1 MGLLVLIV
9 LGGVA
14 AYVMKPDERLRV
26 ARAGLR
32 LVENSWFAYQDDRAK
47 PDEFREALRARTRWP
62 LATWTILA
70 AYALVF
76 VSMGGVRGDAGALVR
91 WGGAVAP
98 QTTDG
103 EWWRL
108 FTASFVHAGFIA
120 LLVDAAGLTQLAVL
134 VERMLGHAAF
144 AVLYLSG
151 AIIGTAIELTRHP
164 LVVTVGPTGGILAT
178 YGLLLAL
185 VVRGT
190 MRRSPMSVPLRALK
204 RLAPAAALFLLH
216 ALVTGVL
223 FQAAGMVPL
232 GIGFVFGIVLARDA
246 AERPAR
252 VNRSVAVGIA
262 TVVIAAGIAVPLR
275 GIVDA
280 RPEVARMLAAE
291 DRTST
296 EYTAAIQ
303 QFKLGALK
311 SEPIAQMIERRI
323 EPELDQI
330 DARLKA
336 LGRVPPEQQPLVTA
350 AGEYIKSRRESWQLR
365 AKAFHKS
372 NMRLLRDADEK
383 ERAALAALER
393 VRQPA

>member
-32 LVENSWFAYQDDRAK
+32 LVENSWFAYQDDRTK
-47 PDEFREALRARTRWP
+47 PDEFRDALRARTRWP
-62 LATWTILA
+62 LATWAILA

-76 VSMGGVRGDAGALVR
+76 VSMGAVGGDAGALVR

-108 FTASFVHAGFIA
+108 VTASFVHAGFIA
-120 LLVDAAGLTQLAVL
+120 LLVDAAGLTQPAVL
-134 VERMLGHAAF
+134 VERILGHAAF

-190 MRRSPMSVPLRALK
+190 MRRSPMTVPLRALK
-204 RLAPAAALFLLH
+204 RLAPAAGLFLLH
-216 ALVTGVL
+216 ALVTGAL

-252 VNRSVAVGIA
+252 VNRSVAVAVA
-262 TVVIAAGIAVPLR
+262 TVIIAAGIAVPLR

-280 RPEVARMLAAE
+280 RPEVARILAVE
-291 DRTST
+291 DQTSSK
-296 EYTAAIQ
+296 YAAAIQ
-303 QFKLGALK
+303 QFRLGALK
-311 SEPIAQMIERRI
+311 SEPIAQMIERQI

-350 AGEYIKSRRESWQLR
+350 AGEYMKFRRESWQLR
-365 AKAFHKS
+365 AKAFRKS

-393 VRQPA
+393 LRPPA

>member
-47 PDEFREALRARTRWP
+47 PDEFRDALRARTRWP
-62 LATWTILA
+62 LATWTVLA

-76 VSMGGVRGDAGALVR
+76 VSMGGVRDAGALVR
-91 WGGAVAP
+91 WGGAIAP
-98 QTTDG
+98 QATDG

-120 LLVDAAGLTQLAVL
+120 LLVDAAGLTQPAVL
-134 VERMLGHAAF
+134 VERVLGHAAF
-144 AVLYLSG
+144 AILYLSG
-151 AIIGTAIELTRHP
+151 AVIGTAIELSRHP

-190 MRRSPMSVPLRALK
+190 MRRSPMTVPLRTLK
-204 RLAPAAALFLLH
+204 RLAPAAGIFLLH
-216 ALVTGVL
+216 ALVTGAL
-223 FQAAGMVPL
+223 FQAAGTVPL

-252 VNRSVAVGIA
+252 VNRSVAVAVA
-262 TVVIAAGIAVPLR
+262 TVIIAAGIAVPLR

-280 RPEVARMLAAE
+280 RPEVARILATE
-291 DRTST
+291 DRTSNVYAT
-296 EYTAAIQ
+296 AIQ

-311 SEPIAQMIERRI
+311 SEPIAQMIERQI

-330 DARLKA
+330 DGRLKA

-350 AGEYIKSRRESWQLR
+350 AGEYIKFRRESWQLR
-365 AKAFHKS
+365 AKGFHKA

-393 VRQPA
+393 LRPPA